1 MKSSEKDFLTL
12 AQTPHDLVMSIF
24 ETAIECK
31 RKRLLSHKTGD
42 RLAGRSVA
50 LIFEKPSTRTRCSI
64 NVGVFEEGGQAHT
77 LNAGEFHSGA
87 KEDLKDTARVL
98 GQYYSAIAWRGHG
111 HDRLLQL
118 AADSPV
124 PVINMLSNDHH
135 PTQALADA
143 LTLHQEFGQLKGLR
157 VAYFG
162 DVTNNVARSL
172 CEAGSLFGFQ
182 VVLSGPESLLEA
194 DVTPRGDGI
203 VHCADPIAAAKGA
216 HALYTDVWTSMGDEK
231 SSESQEWNTFGRY
244 QVNRK
249 LILATGR
256 DESIFLHCL
265 PAVREK
271 EVTDDVMESDRS
283 RVFQQAENRLHTIKA
298 TLIRFINSHNGRTG
312 H

>member
-1 MKSSEKDFLTL
+1 MKNPHKDFLTL
-12 AQTPHDLVMSIF
+12 AQAPQEMVMSIF

-42 RLAGRSVA
+42 RLEGRSVA

-77 LNAGEFHSGA
+77 LNAGEFHSGG

-111 HDRLLQL
+111 HDRLIQL

-124 PVINMLSNDHH
+124 PVINMLSNEHH

-143 LTLHQEFGQLKGLR
+143 LTLHQEFGQLSGLKL
-157 VAYFG
+157 AYFG

-172 CEAGSLFGFQ
+172 CEAGRLFGFE

-194 DVTPRGDGI
+194 VSTPRGDGI
-203 VHCADPIAAAKGA
+203 VHCADPVAAAQGA
-216 HALYTDVWTSMGDEK
+216 HALYTDVWTSMGDEQ
-231 SSESQEWNTFGRY
+231 SSEAQEWKTFGRY
-244 QVNRK
+244 QINRE

-256 DESIFLHCL
+256 DDTIFLHCL

-271 EVTDDVMESDRS
+271 EVTEDVMESDRS

-298 TLIRFINSHNGRTG
+298 SLIHYITAHSSHTDL
-312 H
+312 